1 MHTSTSSWRFIQECA
16 LGELL
21 GLEWRSLEN
30 PYAVVDQARVRR
42 KITTTKTNEIRR
54 VILPPIVW
62 VMLEKNSTKFK
73 RSFVFLTPE
82 DRPFIDADWLMEKWN
97 KAHELASVRKRVG
110 PCPWRHT
117 YISLGLSKGA
127 TLIWMSK
134 QTGHDM
140 ITMQNRYARWIK
152 GREDADREELAKVY
166 K

>member
-1 MHTSTSSWRFIQECA
+1 
-16 LGELL
+16 
-21 GLEWRSLEN
+21 
-30 PYAVVDQARVRR
+30 
-42 KITTTKTNEIRR
+42 
-54 VILPPIVW
+54 
-62 VMLEKNSTKFK
+62 MLEKNSTKFK

-110 PCPWRHT
+110 PYPWRHT